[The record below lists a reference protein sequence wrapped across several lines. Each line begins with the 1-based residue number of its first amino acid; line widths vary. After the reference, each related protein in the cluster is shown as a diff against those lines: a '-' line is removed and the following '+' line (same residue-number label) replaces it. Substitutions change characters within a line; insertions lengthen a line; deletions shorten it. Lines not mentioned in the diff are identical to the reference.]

1 MPIQARIIAIADV
14 YEALL
19 ANDRPYKKPMKL
31 SLALS
36 ILGDMVKN
44 GALDGEVMKIFL
56 QSGGYMRYAEEYLDS
71 DQIDDVDINAWIADY
86 YVEPTPLR
94 K

>member
-19 ANDRPYKKPMKL
+19 ANDCPYKKPMKL

-44 GALDGEVMKIFL
+44 GSLDGEVMKIFL
-56 QSGGYMRYAEEYLDS
+56 QSGGYMLYAQEHLDP
-71 DQIDDVDINAWIADY
+71 DQIDEVDINAWIADY
-86 YVEPTPLR
+86 YIEPTPLLN
-94 K
+94 